1 MVDFPYKR
9 ANKDIQFVFRIT
21 LPNGGVLL
29 SEIQQKFTSQPTLL
43 EDIFNQQKT
52 TTQEILLYIPKF
64 KMETQFEL
72 KTDLEQLAIH
82 DAFDT
87 SKANFSGIVSQQN
100 NTEAAAAATNVIMTL
115 SCAKVQQPP
124 HIVFR
129 AERPFLFYI
138 RERRQFRASTS

>member
-87 SKANFSGIVSQQN
+87 